1 MDFRMQMRCHL
12 RMQGNRDNIYRRREC
27 SMEKRIIIEA
37 MSELFRT
44 CEGNVIPAEKAL
56 KGCEGLIMFERPI
69 FGVSAANDSIYQIF
83 KRNEVIGDNF
93 MLPEE
98 WLPGARSVISFFL
111 PFTERVRSSN
121 RGDPESTSPEWL
133 HARIEGQAFIDAYT
147 EKLKA
152 YFKSCGTEAC
162 VPATDIR
169 FGIRTTVLPPEDH
182 KVLHIASNWS
192 ERHVAYA
199 SGLGTF
205 CLTRGLISEKGVAGR
220 YGSIIISQ
228 EIEPDERPYQGVYDY
243 CILCGACIKR
253 CPAGAISLEYG
264 KDQQKCR
271 EWMNRTKNE
280 YNPRYGCGKC
290 QVGVPCEDKIPQKRS
305 G

>member
-1 MDFRMQMRCHL
+1 MDFRMLMRCHM
-12 RMQGNRDNIYRRREC
+12 RMQENRDNIYRRREC
-27 SMEKRIIIEA
+27 RMEKRIIIEA

-162 VPATDIR
+162 
-169 FGIRTTVLPPEDH
+169 
-182 KVLHIASNWS
+182 
-192 ERHVAYA
+192 
-199 SGLGTF
+199 
-205 CLTRGLISEKGVAGR
+205 
-220 YGSIIISQ
+220 
-228 EIEPDERPYQGVYDY
+228 
-243 CILCGACIKR
+243 
-253 CPAGAISLEYG
+253 
-264 KDQQKCR
+264 
-271 EWMNRTKNE
+271 NE